1 VQAQFVADGPE
12 FRDLTAGY
20 AVNGDAVHE
29 HRLAG
34 RSVDRGPAVADSDA
48 VAFGDNVFCGDMEV
62 AELGGVGGPVA
73 LLPLGAA
80 RMVHRPAVAHE
91 AGIEQAVGRV
101 EVSAVPDL
109 VEYALDDAAWVV
121 S

>member
-1 VQAQFVADGPE
+1 
-12 FRDLTAGY
+12 
-20 AVNGDAVHE
+20 
-29 HRLAG
+29 
-34 RSVDRGPAVADSDA
+34 
-48 VAFGDNVFCGDMEV
+48 
-62 AELGGVGGPVA
+62 
-73 LLPLGAA
+73 
-80 RMVHRPAVAHE
+80 MVHRPAVAHE